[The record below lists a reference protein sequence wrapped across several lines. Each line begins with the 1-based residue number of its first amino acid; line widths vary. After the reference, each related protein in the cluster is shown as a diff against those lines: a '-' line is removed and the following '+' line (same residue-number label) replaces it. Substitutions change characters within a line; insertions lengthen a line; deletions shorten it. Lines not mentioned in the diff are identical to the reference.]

1 MEPEQDA
8 KIHMVM
14 NQTNYTFEQAR
25 EKLAQFN
32 NDELNTIRDYLG
44 IQPKKTQSKSLNQQI
59 YSQIRSK
66 LDDSMKSYREKT
78 QS

>member
-1 MEPEQDA
+1 MEPEQDV

-25 EKLAQFN
+25 EKLTHFN

-59 YSQIRSK
+59 YTQIRSK

-78 QS
+78 QP

>member
-32 NDELNTIRDYLG
+32 NEQLSLLLN
-44 IQPKKTQSKSLNQQI
+44 LN
-59 YSQIRSK
+59 RF
-66 LDDSMKSYREKT
+66 L
-78 QS
+78 